1 MTITLSSEDEQIVRE
16 RLESGLFQTPEDVV
30 HHALVADQQG
40 NEPAANKRQLT
51 LSEFFLQSPL
61 AGSELDL
68 ERSKDTGRDI
78 EL

>member
-1 MTITLSSEDEQIVRE
+1 MTITLTPEDEQLVRQ
-16 RLESGLFQTPEDVV
+16 RLQSGSFQTAEEVV
-30 HHALVADQQG
+30 HHALIADQQQ
-40 NEPAANKRQLT
+40 NAPAPSKQKLT

>member
-1 MTITLSSEDEQIVRE
+1 MTITLSSEDEQLVRE
-16 RLESGLFQTPEDVV
+16 HLDSGLFETPEDVV
-30 HHALVADQQG
+30 HHALVAHQQS
-40 NEPAANKRQLT
+40 NTPATNKQKLT

-68 ERSKDTGRDI
+68 ERSKDTGREI

>member
-1 MTITLSSEDEQIVRE
+1 MTITLSPEDEQLVRE
-16 RLESGLFQTPEDVV
+16 RLDSGSFQTPEEVV
-30 HHALVADQQG
+30 HHALVADQQP
-40 NEPAANKRQLT
+40 NAPAPNKRKLT

-68 ERSKDTGRDI
+68 ERSKDTGRNI